1 MWAISDGVDKPF
13 PSISDK
19 DIPELRHINRYFS
32 AAAGKSYGEY
42 STMKIFAEI
51 RGSYVSRSLST
62 SSAASISTARK
73 QNIDAPYRRGT
84 CGIGTYSTA
93 IEGMIAAEFDNIK
106 RISDPEDW
114 SRAIVST
121 SQQALYDFGKTLR
134 DLNAHIQGNMMADC
148 FLAYEIL
155 EIVSATARRL
165 DLMTSDLKKAVLET
179 LQPIH
184 EIAKSSLSRMLDDT
198 KQKVQ
203 ALISLPLDGS
213 SVGVIGD
220 TITRLQ
226 NLSQYLSPV
235 TTIMS
240 TVGDGNWASSPAT
253 SASLSIRSFDT
264 ALSASE
270 GNQLFAHYASDMLEV
285 LVTQLDGRARLLLK
299 NGGIQN
305 VFMCNNVTAIENQL
319 KSSEI
324 DNLIPAIQPRIDM
337 WRSKYVKMYLT
348 SWNAATGQLLDVQY
362 TNRASGRPTSGGAPD
377 SASVVK
383 GLNSKEREII
393 KEKFKVFNSAFDELV
408 TKHKNYN
415 MERDVRNLLGRE
427 VQRVIEPL
435 YGRFWDRY
443 HEIDKGKG
451 KYVRYSKSD
460 LSMVFMGM
468 T

>member
-1 MWAISDGVDKPF
+1 MLSFSDCLDKPF

-19 DIPELRHINRYFS
+19 DIPELRLINRYFA

-51 RGSYVSRSLST
+51 RGGYVSRSLST

-73 QNIDAPYRRGT
+73 QNADAIYRRGT
-84 CGIGTYSTA
+84 CGIGIYSSA
-93 IEGMIAAEFDNIK
+93 LEGMISAEFDIIK

-114 SRAIVST
+114 SKAIVLT

-134 DLNAHIQGNMMADC
+134 ELNAQIQANMMADC

-155 EIVSATARRL
+155 EIVSATAKRL
-165 DLMTSDLKKAVLET
+165 DLMTSDLKKAILET

-184 EIAKSSLSRMLDDT
+184 DTAKSALSKMLEDT

-203 ALISLPLDGS
+203 AIVSLPLDGS
-213 SVGVIGD
+213 SVGVISE

-226 NLSQYLSPV
+226 NLSLYHSPV

-240 TVGDGNWASSPAT
+240 TVGDGKWTSSPAT
-253 SASLSIRSFDT
+253 SASHSIRSFDT
-264 ALSASE
+264 NLSASE
-270 GNQLFAHYASDMLEV
+270 GSQIFAHYASDMLEM

-305 VFMCNNVTAIENQL
+305 VFMCNNVAAIENQL

-324 DNLIPAIQPRIDM
+324 DNLIPAIQPRLDM

-362 TNRASGRPTSGGAPD
+362 TNRASGRPTSGGQPD
-377 SASVVK
+377 SATVVK

-393 KEKFKVFNSAFDELV
+393 KEKFRVFNSAFDELV
-408 TKHKNYN
+408 AKHKNYN
-415 MERDVRNLLGRE
+415 MERDVRSLLGRE

-460 LSMVFMGM
+460 LSVVFMGM